1 MLRRPE
7 VVCVPSAAGAPGRPA
22 EGACGTSL
30 AWAARLVQ
38 PLLCL
43 LHSRDSLLDAFFQS
57 HSEGKTPPTPRVPK
71 QSSRAG
77 RQKVGA
83 RSRGTPPPLL
93 ARFTHAQRWG
103 RSPEGAG
110 GHEAIS
116 GTGQGDA
123 GQVWSLGLVTPE
135 KRRVPA
141 PQPRPLL
148 CEAGRDPP
156 PPSGI
161 TVWIHPGS

>member
-71 QSSRAG
+71 QSSWAG

-83 RSRGTPPPLL
+83 RSRGTPTTL
-93 ARFTHAQRWG
+93 AGPVHPCTAVGQESRGRWWAQGHLWD
-103 RSPEGAG
+103 GAG
-110 GHEAIS
+110 RRRAGVVP
-116 GTGQGDA
+116 GPGDA
-123 GQVWSLGLVTPE
+123 
-135 KRRVPA
+135 
-141 PQPRPLL
+141 
-148 CEAGRDPP
+148 
-156 PPSGI
+156 
-161 TVWIHPGS
+161 